1 MYNKKQQIAIDSE
14 EKQIVIV
21 APPGSGKT
29 TTMSGAIE
37 HYLEKHNP
45 EHVIAVTF
53 TKVAA
58 ADLKEKVFNN
68 NVVHT
73 ATIHSWSF
81 KELRKLADKYNFRAK
96 ILQEDQIIQMLQP
109 MMRAYEVSKYAKW
122 KVYHFVMGNYNIDVP
137 DYMKQKYKAI
147 ALQYNKE
154 KRKRHLYDFTDLPLY
169 LYDKLKEHDEYIK
182 TEGLFVD
189 EFQDVDPIQL
199 KVFNRVF
206 SEKKFFIGDPDQA
219 IYIFRGAS
227 SKIFQELIDF
237 KTYNLDIN
245 YRSYQTI
252 IDYATSFKKSA
263 LFKIDN
269 GIPCMPGDVENV
281 FKSHIKSFKGK
292 GGTVIAQSSTYDI
305 EEVYKDN
312 IDQRRSKM
320 IIREGIQDKEPRI
333 LCRTNK
339 EVKKLK
345 EFGYD
350 NVSTVHQAKGLE
362 FQNVILVNY
371 PIVEAE
377 DVNIS
382 YVALTRAEN
391 RLLIFNFDEVYETM
405 KMMKRYFEKQNTIES
420 AF

>member
-1 MYNKKQQIAIDSE
+1 MYNTKQQLAIDSE
-14 EKQIVIV
+14 EEQIVIV

-53 TKVAA
+53 TKAAA

-68 NVVHT
+68 NTVHT
-73 ATIHSWSF
+73 STIHSWSF
-81 KELRKLADKYNFRAK
+81 KELRKLADKYGFRAK

-109 MMRAYEVSKYAKW
+109 MMRAYDVSKYAKW

-147 ALQYNKE
+147 ALRYHKE
-154 KRKRHLYDFTDLPLY
+154 KRRKHLYDFTDLPLY
-169 LYDKLKEHDEYIK
+169 LYDKLKEHDEYIE
-182 TEGLFVD
+182 TDGLFVD

-199 KVFNRVF
+199 KVFHRVI
-206 SEKKFFIGDPDQA
+206 SKKKFFIGDPDQA

-227 SKIFQELIDF
+227 SEIFQELQDF
-237 KTYNLDIN
+237 KTYTLDVN

-252 IDYATSFKKSA
+252 IDYATSFKKNA
-263 LFKIDN
+263 TFKVDA
-269 GIPCMPGDVENV
+269 GIPMVPGDVEKV
-281 FKSHIKSFKGK
+281 FNSHIKGFRGK
-292 GGTVIAQSSTYDI
+292 GGTVIAQSSGFDI
-305 EEVYKDN
+305 KEVYKGA
-312 IDQRRSKM
+312 IDQRRAKM
-320 IIREGIQDKEPRI
+320 IIREEIQDKEPRI

-350 NVSTVHQAKGLE
+350 NVSTIHQAKGLE
-362 FQNVILVNY
+362 FPNVILVNY
-371 PIVEAE
+371 PISEPE
-377 DVNIS
+377 DVNVA
-382 YVALTRAEN
+382 YVALTRPEN
-391 RLLIFNFDEVYETM
+391 RLLIFNFEEVYETM
-405 KMMKRYFEKQNTIES
+405 KMMKKYFEKQNTIES